1 MSAVTVYSTPN
12 CQGCRA
18 TKRKLDAAQIPY
30 QEVTASDSME
40 LTETIKAR
48 AAELGTPAAMPY
60 VTIYDESNN
69 LIADWFAFRP
79 DLINQHLIN

>member
-1 MSAVTVYSTPN
+1 
-12 CQGCRA
+12 
-18 TKRKLDAAQIPY
+18 L
-30 QEVTASDSME
+30 E

-79 DLINQHLIN
+79 DLINQHLID